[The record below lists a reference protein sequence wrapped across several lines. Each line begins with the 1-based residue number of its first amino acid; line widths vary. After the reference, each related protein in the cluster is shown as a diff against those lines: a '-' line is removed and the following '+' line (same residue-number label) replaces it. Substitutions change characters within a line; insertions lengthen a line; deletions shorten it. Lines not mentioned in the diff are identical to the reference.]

1 MLTSVINSRIG
12 QEVWILDDSIC
23 FPSESQKKIDS
34 KRNIEGCADSVI
46 SPFDSLMNKRE
57 ESN

>member
-23 FPSESQKKIDS
+23 SRVNLRKLDS
-34 KRNIEGCADSVI
+34 KRNTECRADSVI